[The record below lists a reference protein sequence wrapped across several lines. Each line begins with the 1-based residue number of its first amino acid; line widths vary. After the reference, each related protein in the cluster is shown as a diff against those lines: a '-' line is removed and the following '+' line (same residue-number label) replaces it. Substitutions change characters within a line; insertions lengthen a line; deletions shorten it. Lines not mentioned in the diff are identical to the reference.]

1 MTRRN
6 YRVIRALFLGVLA
19 LGLVGTG
26 VELLLLGH
34 DETVMQWIPL
44 GLIVAGLSVT
54 TWYLIAESHASLLGM
69 QVTMIAFVT
78 AGALGVVLHLAG
90 SVQFQR
96 ELDPSVQGFTLLI
109 KAMQSKAPPA
119 LAPGTMTY
127 MGLMGL
133 VCTHLFKNR
142 GENI

>member
-1 MTRRN
+1 M
-6 YRVIRALFLGVLA
+6 LLGVLA
-19 LGLVGTG
+19 LGLIGTG

-34 DETVMQWIPL
+34 VETLLQWIPL
-44 GLIVAGLSVT
+44 GLIVAGLGVT
-54 TWYLIAESHASLLGM
+54 TWHLISESHASLLAM

-90 SVQFQR
+90 SIQVQKK
-96 ELDPSVQGFTLLI
+96 LDPSVQGFTLFM

-127 MGLMGL
+127 
-133 VCTHLFKNR
+133 
-142 GENI
+142 